1 MEFDHVLAVRSSVRR
16 YTEEPVAEEDIEKI
30 VAAAERSPVG
40 HFDFKNYAI
49 AAVTDRKVLDLL
61 AGENQALSGREAAEK
76 PLKKLV
82 MK

>member
-40 HFDFKNYAI
+40 HFDFK
-49 AAVTDRKVLDLL
+49 TM
-61 AGENQALSGREAAEK
+61 
-76 PLKKLV
+76 PLRR
-82 MK
+82 